1 MVATARHAD
10 EIKRVIGASTDSDV
24 AAHSELATAQRELSR
39 LREEADQAST
49 SAANATDE
57 AVARV
62 RREHEDE
69 KKSIQRELKVVQVRL
84 LSLLFLLCLRH
95 STESHYHTGSSFR
108 MSLTPK

>member
-95 STESHYHTGSSFR
+95 PLSHIITLGRR